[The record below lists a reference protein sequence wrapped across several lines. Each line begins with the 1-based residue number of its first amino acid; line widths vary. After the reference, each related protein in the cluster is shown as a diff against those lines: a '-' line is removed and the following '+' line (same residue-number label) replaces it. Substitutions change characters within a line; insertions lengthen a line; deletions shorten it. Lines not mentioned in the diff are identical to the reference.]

1 MSYYGARAAVGDF
14 ASFGFI
20 MMILCG
26 ISLLFT
32 LGVAIAF
39 VWAAVWILGQIGQP
53 FYRMYAKHR
62 GLSVPEHNLAW
73 SLGPIQRAIKEYEAA
88 QKAKKGQ

>member
-1 MSYYGARAAVGDF
+1 MSYYGTRAAVGDF

-20 MMILCG
+20 VMILCG

-39 VWAAVWILGQIGQP
+39 VWGAIWILGQIGQP
-53 FYRMYAKHR
+53 FYRAYCKHK
-62 GLSVPEHNLAW
+62 GMPVPEHNSAW
-73 SLGPIQRAIKEYEAA
+73 SLGPIQRALKEYEAA
-88 QKAKKGQ
+88 QKAKQDK